1 MSTVLI
7 TGASRGIGLAA
18 ARMLAG
24 RGWRVAMIARDAAR
38 LERAA
43 AELRRSIPGASA
55 VALPADLTRLGEV
68 PRLLDRV
75 SAATDRVGALV
86 INHAAIVVERGGTA
100 EGLDLNFAVNYLSY
114 AALATG
120 IVTWFADA
128 PPSRIVSLSAEV
140 HRLADLDVEAL
151 SAPHDYDGC
160 MAYARA
166 KAAVTAFS
174 GALGQQRPA
183 GPTIYCSLHPGSLET
198 DALREFRAE
207 YVRRHGAREFAAPA
221 PPEAGAAH
229 VVRLVE
235 GPPPAANGAYFV
247 MDREAAPADFT
258 TDDAMVGRLVELT
271 EATLRRHAPAVL
283 AGWLRAGGDSGVA

>member
-1 MSTVLI
+1 MNTAVI
-7 TGASRGIGLAA
+7 TGASRGIGFSA

-24 RGWRVAMIARDAAR
+24 RGWRVAMVARDGGR

-43 AELRRSIPGASA
+43 AALRQAVPGAGV
-55 VALPADLTRLGEV
+55 VALPAELARLSEL

-75 SAATDRVGALV
+75 AATVERVDALV
-86 INHAAIVVERGGTA
+86 INHAAIVVERGLTA
-100 EGLDLNFAVNYLSY
+100 EGLDLNLAVNYMSY
-114 AALATG
+114 AGLATG
-120 IVTWFADA
+120 IVTWFAEA
-128 PPSRIVSLSAEV
+128 PASSVVSLSAEV
-140 HRLADLDVEAL
+140 HRLADLDVDAL
-151 SAPHDYDGC
+151 SAPRDYDGC
-160 MAYARA
+160 WAYARA

-174 GALGQQRPA
+174 GALGRA
-183 GPTIYCSLHPGSLET
+183 GGPTVYCSLHPGSLET

-229 VVRLVE
+229 VLRLVE

-258 TDDAMVGRLVELT
+258 TDDAMVGRLVEFT
-271 EATLRRHAPAVL
+271 QATLRRHAPAVL
-283 AGWLRAGGDSGVA
+283 AGWSRTGGYRGVT